1 MIEEI
6 NVYTRDEIEI
16 EKEQWDKL
24 LSDDLEKERIRKP
37 WLWRGFDAAFISRYK
52 GGCGHLFS
60 LNEHKYKMRKKYVY
74 DSVEELRDDILSERS
89 LLGKHDM
96 IDDLLEK
103 LTEEELLT
111 LFTKSDKLCFENDK
125 IIFEEK

>member
-1 MIEEI
+1 
-6 NVYTRDEIEI
+6 
-16 EKEQWDKL
+16 
-24 LSDDLEKERIRKP
+24 
-37 WLWRGFDAAFISRYK
+37 
-52 GGCGHLFS
+52 
-60 LNEHKYKMRKKYVY
+60 MRKKYVY

-89 LLGKHDM
+89 LLSKHDI